1 MLVRAGKY
9 VKMREQLAKRMQRR
23 GAPNRV
29 HGKPAARRQATVRN
43 LTDARR
49 QLQLH
54 RTITS
59 IRFRPTLDRGT
70 LHAEDSDCHFGS
82 GNCACAC
89 RG

>member
-54 RTITS
+54 RTI
-59 IRFRPTLDRGT
+59 
-70 LHAEDSDCHFGS
+70 
-82 GNCACAC
+82 N
-89 RG
+89 